1 EKKNGLK
8 HGSKLKKAV
17 VSEACY
23 DEIMHSEDAW
33 EIEDEDGAEDEF
45 KPTKSAKKLMNLL
58 ELEKKN
64 GLKHGSKLKK
74 AVVSEAC
81 YDEIMHSED
90 AWEIEDEDGAEDE
103 FKPTK
108 SAKKLMNLLELEIM
122 IILVEIII
130 IVIEKDICNDIS
142 NNNGCQ
148 KKAKDCIYNNN
159 TTYECRRVGGNG
171 GSKVINKQTHNGI
184 KMIKKRSHDGSIAT
198 IYRAE
203 DTKNHYIS

>member
-1 EKKNGLK
+1 
-8 HGSKLKKAV
+8 
-17 VSEACY
+17 
-23 DEIMHSEDAW
+23 
-33 EIEDEDGAEDEF
+33 
-45 KPTKSAKKLMNLL
+45 
-58 ELEKKN
+58 EKKN